1 MKSRTLL
8 GGVAAGI
15 AFFLWG
21 FLYWAASPL
30 SKQIISPVPGGDAV
44 IAALQTAG
52 ATSGAYIAPSREE
65 MEKPENWNQPYISIL
80 IYRTGHGVSMP
91 VAIGRGLGISILLG
105 LLLAGFASCMAP
117 RGRGFGGKVM
127 FCVMMG
133 LIFALAGPLVDWNWF
148 SWPNYLLF
156 FRVLDI
162 VGGFTIMGLVTAAIV
177 RPCGHKDCRP
187 GSIAAEKQI

>member
-1 MKSRTLL
+1 MKSRVLL
-8 GGVAAGI
+8 GGIVAGI

-30 SKQIISPVPGGDAV
+30 SKSIIPPAPGGEAV
-44 IAALQTAG
+44 ITALQSAG

-65 MEKPENWNQPYISIL
+65 MEKPENRDKPYISLL
-80 IYRTGHGVSMP
+80 IFRTGHGVSMP

-105 LLLAGFASCMAP
+105 LLLAGFSSCMAP
-117 RGRGFGGKVM
+117 RGRGFIGKMM

-148 SWPNYLLF
+148 SWPCNLLL
-156 FRVLDI
+156 FRVLDV
-162 VGGFTIMGLVTAAIV
+162 VGGFAVMGLVIGAIV
-177 RPCGHKDCRP
+177 RPCDHKQCCA
-187 GSIAAEKQI
+187 GTVSAA